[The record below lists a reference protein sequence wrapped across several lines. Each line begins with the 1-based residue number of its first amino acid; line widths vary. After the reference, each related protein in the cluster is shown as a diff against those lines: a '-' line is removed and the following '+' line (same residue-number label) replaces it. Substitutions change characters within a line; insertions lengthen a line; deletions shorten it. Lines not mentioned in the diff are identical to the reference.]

1 MTPLLELLVTLLF
14 LAQVTLAYIVY
25 RYFQHI
31 ENIVTVTYQNVY
43 AISTEIREHHHY
55 WDYEQDELLQR
66 VEDLQNI
73 DRQLNN
79 FAQRLRQNPEPT
91 RPQVKQE
98 RNPTPGPSRRR
109 H

>member
-1 MTPLLELLVTLLF
+1 MTSLLELLVTLLF
-14 LAQVTLAYIVY
+14 LAQVTLAYIIY

-55 WDYEQDELLQR
+55 WDYERDELLQR

-79 FAQRLRQNPEPT
+79 FAQRL
-91 RPQVKQE
+91 
-98 RNPTPGPSRRR
+98 
-109 H
+109 